1 MPEISTKSPVPRAV
15 TSAAKITVAAKKAGS
30 GVKKDRLLG
39 AIFVGGKTFV
49 SAIGNAMYALWLQA
63 TGLIFLMFTV
73 VAGSA
78 LFRRY
83 HENHNHFANTR
94 PFWQIGIFF
103 LVCLWFTV
111 VSFSRAKKTMKRRS
125 R

>member
-1 MPEISTKSPVPRAV
+1 M
-15 TSAAKITVAAKKAGS
+15 
-30 GVKKDRLLG
+30 G
-39 AIFVGGKTFV
+39 AIFAGGKTFLI
-49 SAIGNAMYALWLQA
+49 AIARAMYALWLQA

-73 VAGSA
+73 IAGSA
-78 LFRRY
+78 LIKRY

-111 VSFSRAKKTMKRRS
+111 VSYSRAKKTMKGKS
-125 R
+125 K

>member
-1 MPEISTKSPVPRAV
+1 MPEISTKSPVQRAV
-15 TSAAKITVAAKKAGS
+15 TSAAKITVAAKRTGS
-30 GVKKDRLLG
+30 VVKKDRLMG
-39 AIFVGGKTFV
+39 AIFAGGKTFLI
-49 SAIGNAMYALWLQA
+49 AIARAMYALWLQA

-73 VAGSA
+73 IAGSA
-78 LFRRY
+78 LIKRY

-111 VSFSRAKKTMKRRS
+111 VSYSRAKKTMKGKS
-125 R
+125 K

>member
-1 MPEISTKSPVPRAV
+1 MPEISTKSPVQRAV

-30 GVKKDRLLG
+30 GVKKDRLLS
-39 AIFVGGKTFV
+39 AMFVGGKTFLT
-49 SAIGNAMYALWLQA
+49 AIAKAMYALWLQA

-73 VAGSA
+73 IAGSA
-78 LFRRY
+78 LIRQFRA
-83 HENHNHFANTR
+83 NHNHFANTR

-111 VSFSRAKKTMKRRS
+111 VSFSRAKKTMKGRS
-125 R
+125 K